1 MADADKSEKK
11 GIVAEFKEFISK
23 GDVVDL
29 AVAVVIG
36 AAFAVIVK
44 SFVDDI
50 LMQVIAAIGGQP
62 DFSALT
68 FTIGKG
74 TIRYGAFINA
84 LIGFLIIALAI
95 FLVVKG
101 VNKMREF
108 RKKEVEAGE
117 AEPTELDVLEEIRDL
132 LRESARG

>member
-1 MADADKSEKK
+1 MAEGDKK

-36 AAFAVIVK
+36 AAFAAIVK

-62 DFSALT
+62 DFSSLT
-68 FTIGKG
+68 ITIGNG
-74 TIRYGAFINA
+74 TIRYGSFVNA
-84 LIGFLIIALAI
+84 LISFVIIALAI
-95 FLVVKG
+95 FLVVKAI
-101 VNKMREF
+101 NKMREF
-108 RKKEVEAGE
+108 RKKEIEAGE

-132 LRESARG
+132 LKESERG

>member
-1 MADADKSEKK
+1 MAEGEKK
-11 GIVAEFKEFISK
+11 GFVAEFKEFISQ
-23 GDVVDL
+23 GNVVDL

-36 AAFAVIVK
+36 AAFAAIVK
-44 SFVDDI
+44 SFVDDV

-62 DFSALT
+62 DFSSLT
-68 FTIGKG
+68 LTIGKG
-74 TIRYGAFINA
+74 TIRYGSFINA
-84 LIGFLIIALAI
+84 VIGFLIIAFSI

-101 VNKMREF
+101 INKMREL

-132 LRESARG
+132 LKESARG

>member
-1 MADADKSEKK
+1 M
-11 GIVAEFKEFISK
+11 VAEFKEFISQ

-36 AAFAVIVK
+36 AAFAAIVK

-62 DFSALT
+62 DFSSLT
-68 FTIGKG
+68 INIGKG
-74 TIRYGAFINA
+74 TIRYGSFLNA
-84 LIGFLIIALAI
+84 VIGFVIIAAAI

-101 VNKMREF
+101 VNKIREF
-108 RKKEVEAGE
+108 RKKEVEAGD
-117 AEPTELDVLEEIRDL
+117 ADPTELDVLEEIRDL
-132 LRESARG
+132 LKENAGA

>member
-1 MADADKSEKK
+1 MAEKK
-11 GIVAEFKEFISK
+11 SGIVAEFKEFISQ
-23 GDVVDL
+23 GNVVDL

-36 AAFAVIVK
+36 AAFGVIIK

-50 LMQVIAAIGGQP
+50 LMQIIAAIGGQP
-62 DFSALT
+62 DFSGLT

-74 TIRYGAFINA
+74 TIRYGSFINA
-84 LIGFLIIALAI
+84 VVGFVIIAAAI
-95 FLVVKG
+95 FLVVKA
-101 VNKMREF
+101 VNKMRDF

-132 LRESARG
+132 LKERA

>member
-1 MADADKSEKK
+1 MADDKKK
-11 GIVAEFKEFISK
+11 GMVAEFKEFVSQ
-23 GDVVDL
+23 GNVVDL

-36 AAFAVIVK
+36 AAFAAIVK

-62 DFSALT
+62 DFSSLT
-68 FTIGKG
+68 IAIGNG
-74 TIRYGAFINA
+74 TIRYGSFLNA
-84 LIGFLIIALAI
+84 VIGFVIIAFSI

-101 VNKMREF
+101 INKIRDF

-117 AEPTELDVLEEIRDL
+117 ADPTELDVLEEIRDL
-132 LRESARG
+132 LKERAS

>member
-1 MADADKSEKK
+1 MAAGDKKK
-11 GIVAEFKEFISK
+11 GIVAEFKEFISQ

-36 AAFAVIVK
+36 AAFAAIVK

-62 DFSALT
+62 DFSSLT
-68 FTIGKG
+68 INIGKG
-74 TIRYGAFINA
+74 TIRYGSFLNA
-84 LIGFLIIALAI
+84 VIGFVIIAAAI

-101 VNKMREF
+101 VNKIREF
-108 RKKEVEAGE
+108 RKKEVEAGD
-117 AEPTELDVLEEIRDL
+117 ADPTELDVLEEIRDL
-132 LRESARG
+132 LKENAGA

>member
-1 MADADKSEKK
+1 M
-11 GIVAEFKEFISK
+11 VAEFKEFISK

-36 AAFAVIVK
+36 AAFAAIVK

-62 DFSALT
+62 DFSSLT
-68 FTIGKG
+68 ITIGNG
-74 TIRYGAFINA
+74 TIRYGSFVNA
-84 LIGFLIIALAI
+84 LISFVIIALAI
-95 FLVVKG
+95 FLVVKAI
-101 VNKMREF
+101 NKMREF
-108 RKKEVEAGE
+108 RKKEIEAGE

-132 LRESARG
+132 LKESERG

>member
-1 MADADKSEKK
+1 MADEKK
-11 GIVAEFKEFISK
+11 KGFVAEFKEFVSQ
-23 GDVVDL
+23 GNVVDL

-36 AAFAVIVK
+36 AAFAAIVK

-62 DFSALT
+62 DFSSLT
-68 FTIGKG
+68 LAIGKG
-74 TIRYGAFINA
+74 TIRYGSFINA
-84 LIGFLIIALAI
+84 VIGFLIIAFSI

-101 VNKMREF
+101 INKLRDF

-132 LRESARG
+132 LKERAS

>member
-1 MADADKSEKK
+1 MAEGEKK
-11 GIVAEFKEFISK
+11 GFVAEFKEFISQ
-23 GDVVDL
+23 GNVLDL

-36 AAFAVIVK
+36 AAFAAIVK

-50 LMQVIAAIGGQP
+50 LMQIIAALGGQP
-62 DFSALT
+62 DFSSLALT
-68 FTIGKG
+68 VGKG
-74 TIRYGAFINA
+74 TIRYGSFINA
-84 LIGFLIIALAI
+84 VIGFVIIAFSI

-101 VNKMREF
+101 VNKLRDL

-132 LRESARG
+132 LKENAGA